1 MQKQRQ
7 RRREGPG
14 PTLAGPSQL
23 SCPDPRV
30 AVLLRSDFSYGRLVE
45 LGYARV
51 STAKQDLERQV
62 DALTTAGI
70 AAELVY
76 LDKKSGAT
84 TDRPGLRAAL
94 AYARA
99 TGFYGLQFVST
110 QMWRSSWS
118 GPRGYSAWVSSH
130 TTSAAVLGPIYW
142 NVYCNNGKGY
152 YDYYPVVQGY
162 ASRLG
167 WGPTVRTSNDF
178 HYDCG
183 PSA

>member
-1 MQKQRQ
+1 MTATGACHEEIYDYYRNGNFYWATKQ
-7 RRREGPG
+7 
-14 PTLAGPSQL
+14 T
-23 SCPDPRV
+23 C
-30 AVLLRSDFSYGRLVE
+30 
-45 LGYARV
+45 
-51 STAKQDLERQV
+51 
-62 DALTTAGI
+62 
-70 AAELVY
+70 
-76 LDKKSGAT
+76 
-84 TDRPGLRAAL
+84 
-94 AYARA
+94 

-130 TTSAAVLGPIYW
+130 TTSAAVLGPICW

-167 WGPTVRTSNDF
+167 WGPTVRTSNSL